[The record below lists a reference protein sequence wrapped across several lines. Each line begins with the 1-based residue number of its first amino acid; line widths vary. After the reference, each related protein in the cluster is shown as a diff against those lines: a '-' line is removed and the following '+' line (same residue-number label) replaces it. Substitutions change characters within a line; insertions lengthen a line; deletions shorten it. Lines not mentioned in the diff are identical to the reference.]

1 MRAFIIG
8 NGPSRKGF
16 DITSLKGHGTIYG
29 CNALYRDFP
38 KFDIPDYLVSID
50 EEIITEIKKSKF
62 PKKRFIVPPLE
73 EQFEDPQYNP
83 YQRFRSNAGVNA
95 MLEAIKK
102 GHNELYC
109 FGFDFM
115 IKNPK
120 VALGNL
126 YDGTNA
132 YGIETRTRYQDNVNR
147 IKYMQF
153 LAAKYNKVKFIFVV
167 PHYGNKDQYHN
178 LNSKNV
184 AGMFYSKFIEMINK
198 ESKQVINA

>member
-1 MRAFIIG
+1 
-8 NGPSRKGF
+8 
-16 DITSLKGHGTIYG
+16 
-29 CNALYRDFP
+29 
-38 KFDIPDYLVSID
+38 
-50 EEIITEIKKSKF
+50 
-62 PKKRFIVPPLE
+62 
-73 EQFEDPQYNP
+73 
-83 YQRFRSNAGVNA
+83 

-102 GHNELYC
+102 GHKELYC

-115 IKNPK
+115 IKNPR

-153 LAAKYNKVKFIFVV
+153 LAHKYSTIKFVFVV

-178 LNSKNV
+178 LNARNV
-184 AGMFYSKFIEMINK
+184 TGMFYNKFIEMINK
-198 ESKQVINA
+198 ESKQVANA